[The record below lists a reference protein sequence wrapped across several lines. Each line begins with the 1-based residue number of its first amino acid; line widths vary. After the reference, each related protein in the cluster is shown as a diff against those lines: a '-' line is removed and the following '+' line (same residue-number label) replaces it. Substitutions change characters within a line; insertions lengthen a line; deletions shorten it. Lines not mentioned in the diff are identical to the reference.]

1 MSGVLS
7 PSKRVLNNMR
17 QSAGAVQDPR
27 SCLGGIGWPE
37 HLIPFRRNLLWGEPQ
52 SLTPL
57 GDPWVIH
64 HQVKDTHTH
73 THTRQGFQFER
84 TRHRHR
90 HDSGAPPPGWPRWPR
105 STELRA
111 QHVAPREGARG
122 SELGIFHLQPM
133 ERCSQVPQKRA
144 IGLGFGR
151 RPSSASVG
159 RREATRFGW
168 GDSDPRG

>member
-73 THTRQGFQFER
+73 PHQAGVSVRKDSTPTPTRLWR
-84 TRHRHR
+84 PTARLAPLAPVDRASSSARSATRRCQR
-90 HDSGAPPPGWPRWPR
+90 
-105 STELRA
+105 L
-111 QHVAPREGARG
+111 GARDLPPSADG
-122 SELGIFHLQPM
+122 AMLAGPTKEGDRSGVRAAAELSKRRSERGDPFWM
-133 ERCSQVPQKRA
+133 
-144 IGLGFGR
+144 GR
-151 RPSSASVG
+151 
-159 RREATRFGW
+159 F
-168 GDSDPRG
+168 